1 MSASCHRPCDY
12 CGHTI
17 ALLYCRADSAK
28 LCFSCDREV
37 HSTNQLF
44 SKHTRFLLCDICD
57 DSPATIFCSTESSV
71 LCQNCDWEK
80 HNNNKNSMS
89 STHERRPLE
98 GFNGCPCVN
107 ELLGI
112 VGFEDIEKKSL
123 LSSDLESGVGGGGDG
138 YFGYEI
144 EGASDLF
151 VWDAPSVVSLDDL
164 ISTSGSSHNYQAM
177 EVPPLPK
184 NRKAACGMH
193 KEEVLS
199 QLSKLAK
206 SEPLDLDTEQYV
218 PSGNLSNGFEGG
230 LEPNMFPSFE
240 WHRESSEHVNQVVP
254 FPPDMSLSAYT
265 EEVPVKHS
273 TSAIWETHTYGDNEG
288 TPSHSLTNETL
299 PTTPKAVPCELTSQE
314 RDSALLRYKQKKKTR
329 RYEKH
334 IRYESRKVR
343 AESRIRVKGRFAKM
357 KD

>member
-1 MSASCHRPCDY
+1 MSASSFHNRRCDY
-12 CGHTI
+12 CAKTK

-44 SKHTRFLLCDICD
+44 SKHTRFLLCDTCD
-57 DSPATIFCSTESSV
+57 DSPATILCSTESSV

-80 HNNNKNSMS
+80 HNNS
-89 STHERRPLE
+89 SSSVHERRPLE

-107 ELLGI
+107 ELLAI
-112 VGFEDIEKKSL
+112 VGFEDVGKKYL
-123 LSSDLESGVGGGGDG
+123 LSSDLESGDG
-138 YFGYEI
+138 FLEYEI
-144 EGASDLF
+144 EGISDLF
-151 VWDAPSVVSLDDL
+151 VWDAPSVVSMDDL

-184 NRKAACGMH
+184 NRKVACGKH
-193 KEEVLS
+193 KEEVLN

-206 SEPLDLDTEQYV
+206 SEPLELDNEQYV
-218 PSGNLSNGFEGG
+218 PLENLFTGFEDN
-230 LEPNMFPSFE
+230 LEADLFPSFE
-240 WHRESSEHVNQVVP
+240 WHGESSEHINQVVP
-254 FPPDMSLSAYT
+254 LQPDTSVRAYT
-265 EEVPVKHS
+265 EEVQVKHS
-273 TSAIWETHTYGDNEG
+273 TSVWETHTFAE
-288 TPSHSLTNETL
+288 
-299 PTTPKAVPCELTSQE
+299 TTPKSVPCELTSQE

-343 AESRIRVKGRFAKM
+343 AESRVRVNGRFAKM